1 MTDQKPEHNS
11 IKERAKKKLERDM
24 GPELLAA
31 LNDPKTVE
39 IMLNADGKL
48 WLERLGE
55 PMKCIGTLRVAQAQ
69 AIIETIAGY
78 HGKEVTRSKPILEGE
93 LPLDGSRFAGQLP
106 PVVPAPTF
114 AIRKKAVAIFT
125 LDQYVERGIM
135 TAPQREALIA
145 AVRAHRNI
153 LVIGGTGSGK
163 TTLVNAIINEMVI
176 QDPTE
181 RVFIIEDTGEIQ
193 CAAENYVQY
202 HTSIEVSMTMLLKT
216 TLRMR
221 PDRILVGEVRDAET
235 AEMAFRAA
243 MTGHQVFSTLH
254 TNSALRSFQRIKDL
268 GVSPEVMAG
277 NIIGIVA
284 QRLVRR
290 VCVHCREEVQ
300 VTEGSIE
307 ARLIGAHAVG
317 RTVYRAH
324 HGGCEACGFQGYKG
338 RLAIMELLR
347 MDSMLDE
354 LITRNAT
361 LGELTAHA
369 MAHGFA
375 PMAEDGL
382 RRVLEGITTVEEVGR
397 VVDLT
402 TKL

>member
-163 TTLVNAIINEMVI
+163 TTLVNAIINEMDSRPDRAGFHHRGHRRNPVRRRELRPVPH
-176 QDPTE
+176 QHRREHD
-181 RVFIIEDTGEIQ
+181 G
-193 CAAENYVQY
+193 AAEN
-202 HTSIEVSMTMLLKT
+202 HPPHAP
-216 TLRMR
+216 R
-221 PDRILVGEVRDAET
+221 PNPGRRGARP
-235 AEMAFRAA
+235 
-243 MTGHQVFSTLH
+243 
-254 TNSALRSFQRIKDL
+254 RS
-268 GVSPEVMAG
+268 P
-277 NIIGIVA
+277 
-284 QRLVRR
+284 
-290 VCVHCREEVQ
+290 
-300 VTEGSIE
+300 
-307 ARLIGAHAVG
+307 
-317 RTVYRAH
+317 
-324 HGGCEACGFQGYKG
+324 
-338 RLAIMELLR
+338 
-347 MDSMLDE
+347 
-354 LITRNAT
+354 
-361 LGELTAHA
+361 
-369 MAHGFA
+369 
-375 PMAEDGL
+375 
-382 RRVLEGITTVEEVGR
+382 
-397 VVDLT
+397 
-402 TKL
+402 